1 MYRDIYT
8 YVTEDRQTER
18 ILMNAYVVV
27 SQAYYNIDI
36 ERNISIRYLYIGKNN
51 NINFVYH

>member
-8 YVTEDRQTER
+8 YVTEDCQTER

-27 SQAYYNIDI
+27 GQAYYNIDTLK
-36 ERNISIRYLYIGKNN
+36 EMYPYGTCISVKTTI
-51 NINFVYH
+51 